1 MNRRRAFA
9 RSLALV
15 AVLALLVTMAA
26 GCKAKLSADVRTELN
41 IRLQYSEAKQFDP
54 SVIAR
59 ASEYYVTKNLY
70 DGLVRF
76 TPGGF
81 EIEPDLATSW
91 DISADGKEY
100 TFHLRQGVQ
109 FHKGYGEMT
118 AADVVA
124 TFERLK
130 NPKCELSYLFGSVI
144 DKTEAVDDYTV
155 KLTLLTPY
163 APLMTLLSYRNAV
176 IVSKKAVEEKGDKE
190 FGKSPIGTG
199 PFEFQ
204 EMTDDKKVI
213 VTAFADYWEGA
224 QEVTK
229 ITFCP
234 IVDEGVAALALEKGE
249 LDIIWTRG
257 DATIAQLLENHP
269 DIMVEKGMTVTTRYV
284 GLNPGYAPLANEK
297 VRWALARAV
306 DRQAI
311 SDATAGF
318 ETPAKSLFNPLF
330 FGYTETGIPDFS
342 FNLDEAKALLAEA
355 GYPNGFDL
363 NLLCSSRSPDPI
375 VAQVIQENWK
385 ALGINVTLNSMEQG
399 AYSEA
404 KDKDQATAEYQAVLM
419 GVGRPPD
426 PDLLLMEAF
435 HSSANGKGRANNAF
449 YGGADAEI
457 EAAAR
462 EMDPAKRVELYTAL
476 ATQILTDMPQIPIT
490 NTMYAACWRLPVVDY
505 TPGSNNEFTAYT
517 IKLGTELPK

>member
-15 AVLALLVTMAA
+15 AVLALLVAMVA
-26 GCKAKLSADVRTELN
+26 GCKAKLPADVRTELN

-54 SVIAR
+54 SVISR

-118 AADVVA
+118 ADDVVA

-130 NPKCELSYLFGSVI
+130 NPKCELSFLFGSVI
-144 DKTEAVDDYTV
+144 DKVEVVDSYTV

-163 APLMTLLSYRNAV
+163 APLLTLLSYRNAV

-204 EMTDDKKVI
+204 EMTEDKRVI

-224 QEVTK
+224 QQVTK

-249 LDIIWTRG
+249 LDVMWTRG
-257 DATIAQLLENHP
+257 DATIAQLLENNP
-269 DIMVEKGMTVTTRYV
+269 EIMVKKGMTVTTRFV
-284 GLNPGYAPLANEK
+284 GLNPSYGPLAKAK

-306 DRQAI
+306 DRQAVT
-311 SDATAGF
+311 DATAGF
-318 ETPAKSLFNPLF
+318 ETPAKSIFNPLF

-342 FNLDEAKALLAEA
+342 FNLDAAKALLAEA

-363 NLLCSSRSPDPI
+363 TLLCSSRSPDPI

-385 ALGINVTLNSMEQG
+385 ALGVNVTLNSMEQG

-404 KDKDQATAEYQAVLM
+404 KDTGDFQAVLM

-435 HSSANGKGRANNAF
+435 HSSSIGQGRANNGF
-449 YGGADAEI
+449 YTGADAEI

-462 EMDPAKRVELYTAL
+462 EMDPAKRAELYVAL
-476 ATQILTDMPQIPIT
+476 ATKILTDMPQVPIT
-490 NTMYAACWRLPVVDY
+490 NTMYAACWRLPVVEY
-505 TPGSNNEFTAYT
+505 VPGSNNEFTAYT
-517 IKLGTELPK
+517 LKLGTDLGK